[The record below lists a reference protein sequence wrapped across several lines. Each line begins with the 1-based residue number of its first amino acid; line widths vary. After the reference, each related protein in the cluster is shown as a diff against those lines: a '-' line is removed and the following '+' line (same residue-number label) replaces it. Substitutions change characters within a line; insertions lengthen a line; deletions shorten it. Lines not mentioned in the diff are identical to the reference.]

1 MTKTITITY
10 NEAYESFLMTLFKQF
25 KIKIQPAISPAPVN
39 SGEREPTK
47 AEILAGLKE
56 AVDEL
61 NAAKRGEVKLLS
73 MNEFWE
79 ALEEA
84 DVKV

>member
-1 MTKTITITY
+1 MTKSITITY
-10 NEAYESFLMTLFKQF
+10 NEADESFLMTLFKRF
-25 KIKIQPAISPAPVN
+25 KIKTQPAVSAPLN
-39 SGEREPTK
+39 DDDREPTK
-47 AEILAGLKE
+47 AEILHGLKE
-56 AVDEL
+56 AIDEL

-73 MNEFWE
+73 TEEFWE